1 MRKNTQNSYK
11 TEQARKNSGPAC
23 RYFPAGSAHQHDF
36 RTVNGPGKDV
46 ERLRRTVVDLHPAA
60 EAQHDAGE
68 RRADLPGAHYA
79 NGLAYQVE
87 AGQAVQD
94 AVTATADELA
104 AATEAARA
112 AVAPDAVPADGDAPA
127 CSEEQLDLFE
137 ARPQAGT
144 PPPAAAGDTKPQT
157 SA

>member
-1 MRKNTQNSYK
+1 ESVRQDL
-11 TEQARKNSGPAC
+11 TEPVA
-23 RYFPAGSAHQHDF
+23 
-36 RTVNGPGKDV
+36 
-46 ERLRRTVVDLHPAA
+46 
-60 EAQHDAGE
+60 
-68 RRADLPGAHYA
+68 
-79 NGLAYQVE
+79 E

-127 CSEEQLDLFE
+127 RSEEQLDLFE